1 MKRLKTKADQTA
13 LVSACRDG
21 MENIGKI
28 TLSALSVAVLFSS
41 AKVGTHWPVKLGSV
55 EIGSKWAYNVCGSI
69 LFSASFAAFTQ
80 AYKISKLIP
89 AMTTDSRK
97 QLSVDTS
104 FWNFLADFGPHPA
117 ERLLSCQALAILI
130 VAFWMCY
137 AAVALLNPYQWDEGF
152 ELMMIGAS
160 TLFLC
165 SVRISKDAIQGKG
178 ANRKEWFR
186 TLPIVG
192 RVTIDDIVLICALGI
207 GGSIALFAW
216 AIGPRLSH

>member
-1 MKRLKTKADQTA
+1 MKRLKTEADQAA
-13 LVSACRDG
+13 LVSTCREG
-21 MENIGKI
+21 IENIGKI
-28 TLSALSVAVLFSS
+28 TLSALSVAILFAS
-41 AKVGTHWPVKLGSV
+41 AKVGAHWPVKLGSL
-55 EIGSKWAYNVCGSI
+55 EISSKWAYTVCGSI
-69 LFSASFAAFTQ
+69 LFFASFAAFTQ

-130 VAFWMCY
+130 VAFWSCY
-137 AAVALLNPYQWDEGF
+137 AAVALLNPYQWDQGF

-165 SVRISKDAIQGKG
+165 SVRVSKDAIQKDCL
-178 ANRKEWFR
+178 NRGEWFR
-186 TLPIVG
+186 KLPLIG
-192 RVTIDDIVLICALGI
+192 RVTIDDIVLICAVGI

-216 AIGPRLSH
+216 AIGPRLAH